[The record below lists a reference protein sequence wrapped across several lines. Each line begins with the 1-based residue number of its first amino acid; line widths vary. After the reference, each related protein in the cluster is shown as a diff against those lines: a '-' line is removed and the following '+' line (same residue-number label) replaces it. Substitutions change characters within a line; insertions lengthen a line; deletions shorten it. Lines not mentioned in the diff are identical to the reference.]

1 MRGHEP
7 NTRSVFG
14 PSSESLRHGLAA
26 RTLNFYLRRRRIL
39 FKISTAPLAARARP
53 GIATLG
59 SISGTVG
66 TGVKAS
72 ASFELVSATERTT
85 SDRRMRDHFLSMVD
99 LSAIFGVCDAP
110 SKHFREEQKA
120 MPKSSLSAKLMCP
133 K

>member
-39 FKISTAPLAARARP
+39 SKISTAPVAARARP

-59 SISGTVG
+59 SISGAAV
-66 TGVKAS
+66 TGVAK

-99 LSAIFGVCDAP
+99 LSAFFGVCN
-110 SKHFREEQKA
+110 SRTKHFREEQKA
-120 MPKSSLSAKLMCP
+120 IPKSSLSAM
-133 K
+133 